1 MVVDAFSSSNQ
12 KQNAN
17 GGTSFFKHYQR
28 LGAVLP
34 QFKVLENLE
43 YAGCRDLHGGTQ
55 YEMIRLQIRWKLG
68 VKYDVLMMECERKW
82 RTHLCVWLS
91 KQPFSPQQ
99 CECDLINCAQKIQ
112 IPTKLSIDMAGLKQR
127 FDQKFKIAEMAEFN
141 MVSQSFSYYLVI

>member
-1 MVVDAFSSSNQ
+1 MAGQV
-12 KQNAN
+12 
-17 GGTSFFKHYQR
+17 FFKHYQC
-28 LGAVLP
+28 LGAVLQ
-34 QFKVLENLE
+34 QFKVLGNLE
-43 YAGCRDLHGGTQ
+43 YAGCRDLHGSTQ

-127 FDQKFKIAEMAEFN
+127 LDQKFKIAEMAEFI
-141 MVSQSFSYYLVI
+141 MVRASATIS

>member
-34 QFKVLENLE
+34 QFKVQENLE

-141 MVSQSFSYYLVI
+141 MVRASANAS

>member
-12 KQNAN
+12 KQNTN

-34 QFKVLENLE
+34 QFKVRENLE

-68 VKYDVLMMECERKW
+68 VKYDVLMMECERK
-82 RTHLCVWLS
+82 
-91 KQPFSPQQ
+91 
-99 CECDLINCAQKIQ
+99 
-112 IPTKLSIDMAGLKQR
+112 
-127 FDQKFKIAEMAEFN
+127 
-141 MVSQSFSYYLVI
+141 

>member
-1 MVVDAFSSSNQ
+1 MQIKCSIASNQ
-12 KQNAN
+12 KENTN

-112 IPTKLSIDMAGLKQR
+112 IPTKLSIDMAGLKQP
-127 FDQKFKIAEMAEFN
+127 
-141 MVSQSFSYYLVI
+141 